1 MVPYY
6 TQGVLLT
13 VTREELMERKTNL
26 LPRQQ
31 IYVDLARQVPSS
43 KTLAVETSLLFHQV
57 AREVFI
63 AQQEF
68 YNRFELSDGKLVL
81 LLLLQRA
88 PNLRLTPSQL
98 SEYAG
103 VTRGTITGLLS
114 SLERSGLVTR
124 LKHPEDGRM
133 FMIELT
139 ESALTLIEHIL
150 PERLQRHSEFM
161 SLLTEEEQHQLIY
174 LLEKLTQRLP
184 ELKDS

>member
-1 MVPYY
+1 
-6 TQGVLLT
+6 
-13 VTREELMERKTNL
+13 MERKTSL

-31 IYVDLARQVPSS
+31 IYVDLARQMPIL

-57 AREVFI
+57 AREAFS

-68 YNRFELSDGKLVL
+68 YARFDLSEGKLVL
-81 LLLLQRA
+81 LLLLRQA
-88 PNLRLTPSQL
+88 PNWRLTPSQL
-98 SEYAG
+98 SEQAG

-114 SLERSGLVTR
+114 SLERSELIRR

-139 ESALTLIEHIL
+139 EPALELIEHVL

-161 SLLTEEEQHQLIY
+161 NLLTEEEQHQLIG
-174 LLEKLTQRLP
+174 LLEKLAQRLP
-184 ELKDS
+184 ELTGP